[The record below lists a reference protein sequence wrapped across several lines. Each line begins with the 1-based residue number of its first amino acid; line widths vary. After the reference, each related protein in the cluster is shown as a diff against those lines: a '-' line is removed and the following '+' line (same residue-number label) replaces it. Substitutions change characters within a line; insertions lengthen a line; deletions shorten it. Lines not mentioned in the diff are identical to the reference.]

1 MGRFRKFNI
10 KKDFTMSEPL
20 EIKNENEK
28 LKKVLQKVRA
38 WLQDELKM
46 QTEAN
51 DVLDK
56 IAMNKLQEYE
66 PTQDDSIA
74 YGRWECAQGLLS
86 YLDNTEEKILHGV
99 GENFEGETFNRVFGN
114 GEDKTNE

>member
-56 IAMNKLQEYE
+56 MANE
-66 PTQDDSIA
+66 PTHDDNIA